1 MKLFLDSANLEDIG
15 TAMTSGAVSGVTTNP
30 SIIAKE
36 PKANFVS
43 HCREIAALCD
53 NRPLSMYN
61 RPLSVEVFATD
72 PEAMV
77 QEAVDLH
84 AQIGYHGLNI
94 KIPVSWDNLSV
105 IRRLTGM
112 QIPVNATCI
121 FTTAQAIAA
130 ANAGAA
136 YVSVFYNRAKDLG
149 LDPLRTVSEVRAM
162 LDRYIPECEIICGSI
177 RSAKDIQDCIVAG
190 ADIVTAGLPQLR
202 AMCTHPGT
210 DTAVAQFTRDFAA
223 WIGGGE

>member
-1 MKLFLDSANLEDIG
+1 MKLFLDSANLEDIR
-15 TAMTSGAVSGVTTNP
+15 TAMATGAVFGVTTNP

-36 PKANFVS
+36 PRANFVS
-43 HCREIAALCD
+43 HCRDIVAECR
-53 NRPLSMYN
+53 NW
-61 RPLSVEVFATD
+61 PLSVEVFATE

-112 QIPVNATCI
+112 QIPVNATCV

-149 LDPLRTVSEVRAM
+149 LDPLRTVSEVRGM

-177 RSAKDIQDCIVAG
+177 RSARDIQDCIVAG